1 VPPVVQVINALRPK
15 TVEVKI
21 TDVTFINV
29 TLEDF
34 ENDGKVNNA
43 VVVFSTDG
51 PVDGKVNITVTL
63 CDAEG
68 NSLEIVMLL

>member
-1 VPPVVQVINALRPK
+1 M
-15 TVEVKI
+15 EVKI